1 MFYDFHMHSCLSP
14 CAENEM
20 TPNNICNMALIK
32 GLDIIAVTDHNSTR
46 QLRSVSKAAAET
58 GIKMLYGAELESSE
72 EVHVLAL
79 FPDLE
84 KAEALQP
91 WIDEHMPGIPN
102 RPDFFGNELLLDEED
117 EPVGIEERLLLV
129 SLSAS
134 LEECVEAIHSHG
146 GRAILAHVLDR
157 ANSVTQQLGFIPM
170 DLPYDGLEIKSP
182 DQMQRIIKTHP
193 WIKPESTH
201 WFIDSDAHRL
211 VDISEPENIITHD
224 EIKELWGDV
233 L

>member
-1 MFYDFHMHSCLSP
+1 MFYDFHIHSCLSP
-14 CAENEM
+14 CAEDEM

-46 QLRSVSKAAAET
+46 QLRSLSKAAEET
-58 GIKMLYGAELESSE
+58 GIKLLYGTELESSE
-72 EVHVLAL
+72 EVHVLGI

-84 KAEALQP
+84 AAEAFQP
-91 WIDEHMPGIPN
+91 WIDERMPGIPN
-102 RPDFFGNELLLDEED
+102 RPDFFGNQLMMDEED
-117 EPVGIEERLLLV
+117 RETGREDRLLIV
-129 SLSAS
+129 SLTAS
-134 LEECVEAIHSHG
+134 LQECVDAIHSHG

-182 DQMQRIIKTHP
+182 DQIQRILKTHP
-193 WIKPESTH
+193 WIKADSTH

-211 VDISEPENIITHD
+211 VDISEPENIITHN
-224 EIKELWGDV
+224 EVNELWGDIV
-233 L
+233 

>member
-1 MFYDFHMHSCLSP
+1 MFYDFHIHSCLSP
-14 CAENEM
+14 CAEDEM

-46 QLRSVSKAAAET
+46 QLRSLSKAAEET
-58 GIKMLYGAELESSE
+58 GIKLLYGTELESSE
-72 EVHVLAL
+72 EVHVLGI

-84 KAEALQP
+84 AAEAFQP
-91 WIDEHMPGIPN
+91 WIDERMPGIPN
-102 RPDFFGNELLLDEED
+102 RPDFFGNQLMMDEED
-117 EPVGIEERLLLV
+117 RETGREDRLLIV
-129 SLSAS
+129 SLDAS
-134 LEECVEAIHSHG
+134 LQECVDAIHSHG

-182 DQMQRIIKTHP
+182 DQIQRILKTHP
-193 WIKPESTH
+193 WIKADSTH

-211 VDISEPENIITHD
+211 VDISEPENIITHN
-224 EIKELWGDV
+224 EINELWGDIV
-233 L
+233 